1 MSRPSPRE
9 LPMLRFV
16 SASVLAAL
24 LGATLSAA
32 DQVFP
37 LTGENTRV
45 TFIGTKKN
53 GKHEGGFSK
62 LTGTATVT
70 DGKPGTLK
78 IDAVIDTTSLYS
90 DNGKLT
96 NHLKSPDFFAVKQH
110 PKATFKSKQV
120 EKTDKGYTIT
130 GDLTMLGKTKPVS
143 IPATVTVNGDTLT
156 VTSDFTINRFD
167 WGMVYGK
174 GQVDDAVRLKL
185 NVNAKK

>member
-1 MSRPSPRE
+1 MIRFLSATV
-9 LPMLRFV
+9 MLG
-16 SASVLAAL
+16 L
-24 LGATLSAA
+24 LGATVAAA
-32 DQVFP
+32 DQAFP
-37 LTGENTRV
+37 LTGENTKV

-70 DGKPGTLK
+70 DGKPETLK

-90 DNGKLT
+90 DNAKLT
-96 NHLKSPDFFAVKQH
+96 RHLESPDFFAVKQH

-130 GDLTMLGKTKPVS
+130 GDLTMLGKTKPVV
-143 IPATVTVNGDTLT
+143 IPATIAVKGDTLT
-156 VTSDFTINRFD
+156 ITSDFTINRFD

-174 GQVDDAVRLKL
+174 GQVDDAVSLKL
-185 NVNAKK
+185 NNNAKK

>member
-1 MSRPSPRE
+1 MI
-9 LPMLRFV
+9 RFLF
-16 SASVLAAL
+16 ATVLL
-24 LGATLSAA
+24 GLVGATLSAA
-32 DQVFP
+32 DQAFP
-37 LTGENTRV
+37 LKGENTKV

-62 LTGTATVT
+62 LSGTATVT
-70 DGKPGTLK
+70 DGKPETLK
-78 IDAVIDTTSLYS
+78 IEAVIETDSLYS

-120 EKTDKGYTIT
+120 EKTDKGYTII
-130 GDLTMLGKTKPVS
+130 GDLTLLGKTKPVT
-143 IPATVTVNGDTLT
+143 IPATVAVNGDTLT

-167 WGMVYGK
+167 WGMTYGK
-174 GQVDDAVRLKL
+174 GQVDDAVSLKL